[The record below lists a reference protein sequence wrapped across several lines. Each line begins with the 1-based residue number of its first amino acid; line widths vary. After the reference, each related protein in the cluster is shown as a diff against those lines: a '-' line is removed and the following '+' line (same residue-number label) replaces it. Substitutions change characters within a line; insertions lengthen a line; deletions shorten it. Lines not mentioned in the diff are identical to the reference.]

1 MHAVRSQRRQ
11 RQQYHSQLRG
21 PAEAYRC
28 QEPVANTE
36 DEDRADLIFD
46 VYSERKLGIFKTA
59 AHAQTQK
66 GGRMRVS
73 SLCH

>member
-46 VYSERKLGIFKTA
+46 VYSERK
-59 AHAQTQK
+59 
-66 GGRMRVS
+66 
-73 SLCH
+73 